1 MKYSTLSLALAA
13 TFAANTH
20 AADNSDIETITIE
33 HKQAFRGDIPTKDLP
48 QSITTLSKDMMTD
61 NGITKFRDALDF
73 SASITRKNNG
83 GALWD
88 SYSIRGL
95 SGNENMPSGY
105 LVNGFSGGRGF
116 AGPRDVSNIEY
127 IEVLKGP
134 GSALYGRSEPGGT
147 VNIIT
152 KKPQFYQQGQ
162 LQAEFGSDD
171 HKRIQGDYT
180 NGLSDDLAFR
190 INGAWQDSDSFRDYV
205 HHDKFVITPSLYYQ
219 INDNSSLTYEFEY
232 VDQQQMYDRGIVV
245 LNGDF
250 DTVPE
255 SRFLGNPND
264 APTKVHSRGHQLNYS
279 NDLNQDW
286 SLLLGASYR
295 TATLTGYSS
304 DAELSPSR
312 QSLFDDGRTLTRQ
325 HRYRDYESDDL
336 SLRFELSGHFDV
348 AGITNHVLIGVDG
361 YDYELRT
368 GLYRYRGGNGTY
380 TIDIYEPEYSTTEG
394 PEVGMQYEN
403 NEQQNA
409 YGIYLQDQL
418 DLTDNLKVMLGL
430 RFDEIE
436 QDIFETKSGVAS
448 NSKENR
454 ISPRF
459 GVVYAFND
467 DVNLYS
473 SYSEGFLPLSGT
485 DAEGNPFGFEESD
498 SFEVGVKFSYANIS
512 GTLAYFDASKSN
524 MLVADPVN
532 VGYSTPVG
540 KANSTGFELDLTGSL
555 GDNTE
560 YTLSYA
566 YVDAETATDSLNV
579 DWLVPIPKGSPL
591 VNVPKN
597 NLSIGLNHD
606 LSIFAQEIKIGG
618 HYQYVSDRLGD
629 PADLTFRLP
638 SYQTVG
644 LFAKWRATER
654 TTVSLNVDNVFDEQY
669 IASSYNALWAYPG
682 APTQFKLGVSY
693 DF

>member
-1 MKYSTLSLALAA
+1 M
-13 TFAANTH
+13 
-20 AADNSDIETITIE
+20 
-33 HKQAFRGDIPTKDLP
+33 
-48 QSITTLSKDMMTD
+48 
-61 NGITKFRDALDF
+61 
-73 SASITRKNNG
+73 
-83 GALWD
+83 
-88 SYSIRGL
+88 
-95 SGNENMPSGY
+95 
-105 LVNGFSGGRGF
+105 
-116 AGPRDVSNIEY
+116 
-127 IEVLKGP
+127 
-134 GSALYGRSEPGGT
+134 
-147 VNIIT
+147 
-152 KKPQFYQQGQ
+152 
-162 LQAEFGSDD
+162 
-171 HKRIQGDYT
+171 
-180 NGLSDDLAFR
+180 
-190 INGAWQDSDSFRDYV
+190 
-205 HHDKFVITPSLYYQ
+205 ITPSLYYQ

-459 GVVYAFND
+459 GVVYALND
-467 DVNLYS
+467 DINLYS

-597 NLSIGLNHD
+597 NLSVGLNHD
-606 LSIFAQEIKIGG
+606 LSLFAQEIKIGG

>member
-1 MKYSTLSLALAA
+1 MKYSAL
-13 TFAANTH
+13 TFAFLAISFGS
-20 AADNSDIETITIE
+20 AASESDIETITIA
-33 HKQAFRGDIPTKDLP
+33 HKQAFRGDIPLKELP
-48 QSITTLSKDMMTD
+48 QSITTLSKEMMVD

-73 SASITRKNNG
+73 SASISRKNNG

-105 LVNGFSGGRGF
+105 LINGFSGGRGF

-147 VNIIT
+147 INIIT

-162 LQAEFGSDD
+162 LKAELGSDN
-171 HKRIQGDYT
+171 HKRVQGDYT
-180 NGLSDDLAFR
+180 NGLTDDIAFR
-190 INGAWQDSDSFRDYV
+190 VNGAWQDSDSFRDYV

-219 INDNSSLTYEFEY
+219 LNDKSSLTYEFEY

-245 LNGDF
+245 LNNDF
-250 DTVPE
+250 NTVPE
-255 SRFLGNPND
+255 NRFLGNPND

-279 NDLNQDW
+279 YDFDRDW
-286 SLLLGASYR
+286 SLLLGSSYR

-325 HRYRDYESDDL
+325 HRYRDYKSDDL
-336 SLRFELSGHFDV
+336 SLRFELSGHFEL
-348 AGITNHVLIGVDG
+348 AGITNHVLVGADA

-368 GLYRYRGGNGTY
+368 GLYRYRGGKGTY
-380 TIDIYEPEYSTTEG
+380 TIDIYEPDYGTEQG
-394 PEVGMQYEN
+394 PDVEMQYEN
-403 NEQQNA
+403 NEEQSA

-418 DLTDNLKVMLGL
+418 DITERFKVMVGL

-459 GVVYAFND
+459 GMVYELND
-467 DVNLYS
+467 AINLYT

-485 DAEGNPFGFEESD
+485 DAQGEPFGFEESD
-498 SFEVGVKFSYANIS
+498 SFEVGLKFGFDDIS
-512 GTLAYFDASKSN
+512 GTIALFDASKSN

-532 VGYSTPVG
+532 VGYSAPVG
-540 KANSTGFELDLTGSL
+540 KATSKGVEVDVTGSL
-555 GDNTE
+555 GANTE
-560 YTLSYA
+560 YTISYA
-566 YVDAETATDSLNV
+566 YVKAETANDVVNV

-591 VNVPKN
+591 VNVPEN
-597 NLSIGLNHD
+597 NFSLSLNHD
-606 LSIFAQEIKIGG
+606 TRVFEQDIKIGG
-618 HYQYVSDRLGD
+618 HYQYISDRLGD

-638 SYQTVG
+638 SYQLVG
-644 LFAKWRATER
+644 LFTKWQATQR
-654 TTVSLNVDNVFDEQY
+654 MAVSLNLDNIFDETY

-682 APTQFKLGVSY
+682 APTQFKLGISY

>member
-13 TFAANTH
+13 AFAANTY

-83 GALWD
+83 GVLWD
-88 SYSIRGL
+88 SYSVRGL

-279 NDLNQDW
+279 NDLNQAW

-348 AGITNHVLIGVDG
+348 AGITNHVMIGVDG

-394 PEVGMQYEN
+394 PEVSMQYEN

-459 GVVYAFND
+459 GVVYALND
-467 DVNLYS
+467 DINLYS

-606 LSIFAQEIKIGG
+606 LSLFAQDIKIGG

-629 PADLTFRLP
+629 PADSHFPITELP
-638 SYQTVG
+638 NCW
-644 LFAKWRATER
+644 F
-654 TTVSLNVDNVFDEQY
+654 
-669 IASSYNALWAYPG
+669 IC
-682 APTQFKLGVSY
+682 
-693 DF
+693 

>member
-1 MKYSTLSLALAA
+1 MKYSVITLALAA
-13 TFAANTH
+13 AFAANTQ

-61 NGITKFRDALDF
+61 NGITTFRDALDF
-73 SASITRKNNG
+73 SASISRKNNG
-83 GALWD
+83 GGLWD
-88 SYSIRGL
+88 SYSIRRL

-105 LVNGFSGGRGF
+105 LINGFSGGRGF

-147 VNIIT
+147 INIIT

-162 LQAEFGSDD
+162 LKAEFGSDD
-171 HKRIQGDYT
+171 HTRIQGDYT
-180 NGLSDDLAFR
+180 NGLTDDLAFR

-205 HHDKFVITPSLYYQ
+205 HHDKLVITPSLYYQ
-219 INDNSSLTYEFEY
+219 VTDNSSLTYEFEY
-232 VDQQQMYDRGIVV
+232 VDQQQMYDRGVV
-245 LNGDF
+245 ILNGNIE
-250 DTVPE
+250 TVPE

-264 APTKVHSRGHQLNYS
+264 APTKVHSRGHQLNY
-279 NDLNQDW
+279 NYNFNNDW
-286 SLLLGASYR
+286 SLLAGANYR
-295 TATLTGYSS
+295 AATLTGESS

-312 QSLFDDGRTLTRQ
+312 QSLFDDGTTLTRQ
-325 HRYRDYESDDL
+325 HRYRDYESEDV
-336 SLRFELSGHFDV
+336 SVRFELSGQFDI
-348 AGITNHVLIGVDG
+348 ASITNHVLFGADA
-361 YDYELRT
+361 YEYELRT
-368 GLYRYRGGNGTY
+368 GLYRYRGGYGTY
-380 TIDIYEPEYSTTEG
+380 TIDIHEPDYTPIEG
-394 PEVGMQYEN
+394 PEMGMQYEN
-403 NEQQNA
+403 NEEQRA
-409 YGIYLQDQL
+409 YGLYIQDQL
-418 DLTDNLKVMLGL
+418 DITDNLKVMVGL

-448 NSKENR
+448 HSKKNR

-459 GVVYAFND
+459 GMVYVLND
-467 DVNLYS
+467 NINLYS

-485 DAEGNPFGFEESD
+485 DAQGKPFGFEESD
-498 SFEVGVKFSYANIS
+498 SFEVGVKFSSEKIT
-512 GTLAYFDASKSN
+512 GTVAIFDATKSN

-532 VGYSTPVG
+532 VGYSAPIG
-540 KANSTGFELDLTGSL
+540 KAKSKGVELDLTGSL
-555 GDNTE
+555 GANTE
-560 YTLSYA
+560 YNLSYA

-579 DWLVPIPKGSPL
+579 EWIVPIPKGSPL

-597 NLSIGLNHD
+597 NFSASFNHD
-606 LSIFAQEIKIGG
+606 LTLFSQELKVGG

-629 PADLTFRLP
+629 PADLTFRIP
-638 SYQTVG
+638 RYQLVG
-644 LFAKWRATER
+644 LFAKWRATEQ
-654 TTVSLNVDNVFDEQY
+654 TTVSLNVDNIFNEKY

>member
-1 MKYSTLSLALAA
+1 MKYSALTLA
-13 TFAANTH
+13 FAALSFGSNATE
-20 AADNSDIETITIE
+20 SDIETITIA
-33 HKQAFRGDIPTKDLP
+33 HKQAFRGDIPVKELP
-48 QSITTLSKDMMTD
+48 QSITTLSKEMMVD

-73 SASITRKNNG
+73 SASISRKNNG

-105 LVNGFSGGRGF
+105 LINGFSGGRGF

-147 VNIIT
+147 INIIT

-162 LQAEFGSDD
+162 LKAELGSED
-171 HKRIQGDYT
+171 HKRVQGDYT
-180 NGLSDDLAFR
+180 NGLTEDIAFR
-190 INGAWQDSDSFRDYV
+190 INGAWQDSDSFRDHV
-205 HHDKFVITPSLYYQ
+205 HHDKFVITPSVYYS
-219 INDNSSLTYEFEY
+219 INDKSSLTYEFEY

-245 LNGDF
+245 LNENF
-250 DTVPE
+250 DTVPR

-264 APTKVHSRGHQLNYS
+264 TPTNVHSRGHQLNY
-279 NDLNQDW
+279 NYDFNRDW
-286 SLLLGASYR
+286 SLLLGSSYR
-295 TATLTGYSS
+295 TATLTGQSS
-304 DAELSPSR
+304 DAELSSSR
-312 QSLFDDGRTLTRQ
+312 QSLFDDGKTLTRQ
-325 HRYRDYESDDL
+325 HRYRDYASDDL
-336 SLRFELSGHFDV
+336 SIRFELSGHFDF
-348 AGITNHVLIGVDG
+348 AGITNHILLGADA

-368 GLYRYRGGNGTY
+368 GLYRYRGGKDTY
-380 TIDIYEPEYSTTEG
+380 TIDIHEPNYSTEPG
-394 PEVGMQYEN
+394 PAVSMQYEN
-403 NEQQNA
+403 NEKQNA
-409 YGIYLQDQL
+409 YGIYLQNQL
-418 DLTDNLKVMLGL
+418 DITERFKVMVGL

-459 GVVYAFND
+459 GIVYELND
-467 DVNLYS
+467 AINLYT

-485 DAEGNPFGFEESD
+485 DAQGEPFGFEESD
-498 SFEVGVKFSYANIS
+498 SFEVGMKFSFDNVS
-512 GTLAYFDASKSN
+512 GTLALFDASKSN

-532 VGYSTPVG
+532 VGYSAPVG
-540 KANSTGFELDLTGSL
+540 EATSKGFELDLTGYL
-555 GDNTE
+555 DANTE
-560 YTLSYA
+560 YTISYA
-566 YVDAETATDSLNV
+566 YVKAETANDVVNV

-591 VNVPKN
+591 VNVPEN
-597 NLSIGLNHD
+597 NFSLSLNHD
-606 LSIFAQEIKIGG
+606 TRVFEQDIKIGG
-618 HYQYVSDRLGD
+618 HYQYISDRLGD

-638 SYQTVG
+638 SYQLVG
-644 LFAKWRATER
+644 LFAKWQATNR
-654 TTVSLNVDNVFDEQY
+654 TAVSLNIDNIFDESY

-682 APTQFKLGVSY
+682 SPTQFKLGISY

>member
-1 MKYSTLSLALAA
+1 M
-13 TFAANTH
+13 
-20 AADNSDIETITIE
+20 
-33 HKQAFRGDIPTKDLP
+33 
-48 QSITTLSKDMMTD
+48 
-61 NGITKFRDALDF
+61 
-73 SASITRKNNG
+73 
-83 GALWD
+83 
-88 SYSIRGL
+88 
-95 SGNENMPSGY
+95 
-105 LVNGFSGGRGF
+105 
-116 AGPRDVSNIEY
+116 
-127 IEVLKGP
+127 
-134 GSALYGRSEPGGT
+134 
-147 VNIIT
+147 
-152 KKPQFYQQGQ
+152 
-162 LQAEFGSDD
+162 
-171 HKRIQGDYT
+171 
-180 NGLSDDLAFR
+180 
-190 INGAWQDSDSFRDYV
+190 
-205 HHDKFVITPSLYYQ
+205 
-219 INDNSSLTYEFEY
+219 
-232 VDQQQMYDRGIVV
+232 
-245 LNGDF
+245 
-250 DTVPE
+250 
-255 SRFLGNPND
+255 
-264 APTKVHSRGHQLNYS
+264 
-279 NDLNQDW
+279 
-286 SLLLGASYR
+286 
-295 TATLTGYSS
+295 
-304 DAELSPSR
+304 
-312 QSLFDDGRTLTRQ
+312 
-325 HRYRDYESDDL
+325 
-336 SLRFELSGHFDV
+336 RFELSGHFDV
-348 AGITNHVLIGVDG
+348 ACITNHVLTGVDG
-361 YDYELRT
+361 YDDELRT

-380 TIDIYEPEYSTTEG
+380 TSDSYEPEYSTTEG

-498 SFEVGVKFSYANIS
+498 SFEVGIKFSYANIS

-606 LSIFAQEIKIGG
+606 LNVFAQDIKIGG

>member
-1 MKYSTLSLALAA
+1 MKYSTLFLALTAA
-13 TFAANTH
+13 FAANTH
-20 AADNSDIETITIE
+20 ATNSDIETITIE

-48 QSITTLSKDMMTD
+48 QSITTLSKDMMID

-73 SASITRKNNG
+73 SASISRKNNG

-105 LVNGFSGGRGF
+105 LINGFSGGKGF

-162 LQAEFGSDD
+162 IQAELGSDD

-180 NGLSDDLAFR
+180 NGLTDDLAFR
-190 INGAWQDSDSFRDYV
+190 INGAWQDSDSFRDHV
-205 HHDKFVITPSLYYQ
+205 HHDKLVITPSLYYQ
-219 INDNSSLTYEFEY
+219 INDKSSLTYEFEY

-245 LNGDF
+245 LNDDF

-264 APTKVHSRGHQLNYS
+264 APTKVHSRGHQINY
-279 NDLNQDW
+279 NYDFNRQW
-286 SLLLGASYR
+286 SLLAGANYR
-295 TATLTGYSS
+295 AATLTGQSS

-325 HRYRDYESDDL
+325 HRYRDYESEDI
-336 SLRFELSGHFDV
+336 SVRFELSGHFDI
-348 AGITNHVLIGVDG
+348 AGITNHVLIGADA

-368 GLYRYRGGNGTY
+368 GLYRYRGGYGTY
-380 TIDIYEPEYSTTEG
+380 TIDIHEPDYSTGEG
-394 PEVGMQYEN
+394 PEMSMQYEN
-403 NEQQNA
+403 NEKQNA
-409 YGIYLQDQL
+409 YGIYVQDQL

-459 GVVYAFND
+459 GVVYTIND
-467 DVNLYS
+467 DINVYS

-485 DAEGNPFGFEESD
+485 DAEGKPFGFEESD

-560 YTLSYA
+560 YNLSYA

-606 LSIFAQEIKIGG
+606 LSVFAQAIKIGG

-638 SYQTVG
+638 SYQNVG

-654 TTVSLNVDNVFDEQY
+654 TTVSLNVDNVFDEEY

-682 APTQFKLGVSY
+682 APTQFKLAVSY